1 MMNSNKT
8 QLEMV
13 LTHLMKGKAITPI
26 EALERFGVFR
36 LAAIVHSL
44 RKEGY
49 QIATDLI
56 GKGRNKYAKYT
67 LEV

>member
-1 MMNSNKT
+1 
-8 QLEMV
+8 MV
-13 LTHLMKGKAITPI
+13 LSHLMDGKKITPI

-49 QIATDLI
+49 AIATDLI
-56 GKGRNKYAKYT
+56 GKGRNKFAEYS
-67 LEV
+67 LEGKR